1 MATEVVIEK
10 SHVEWSPVFAGALAA
25 AALSS
30 VLLAAG
36 ASLGLSLIS
45 AYPDQSHARSAG
57 TLAAAW
63 SLIVT
68 IGSFM
73 LGGYIAGR
81 MRSSWHESGPD
92 EVAFRDG
99 MHGFLVWSLGIVA
112 SALLVM
118 LASITTAEIGAQV
131 ASSSVSR
138 GDTVLAPATDTLLRP
153 STTASN
159 AAIPQLDR
167 DEIARILATS
177 VANGQM
183 SANDRSYLAQ
193 KVAQRTGVP
202 QDEAEKRVDASF
214 ADAQRAVE
222 KARKAATLTGLVT
235 VSALLIS
242 LAAAW
247 YAAQRGGHNRDHNL
261 WGGRPCVQARNDYA
275 FVLKQSWL
283 IGNLSAR
290 APFLSSS
297 RPIEAGVWMTTNTR
311 RSTLR
316 PDYQRSY

>member
-1 MATEVVIEK
+1 MATELVVER
-10 SHVEWSPVFAGALAA
+10 SHVEWGPVFAGALAA

-45 AYPDQSHARSAG
+45 AYPDHSHAKSAG
-57 TLAAAW
+57 TIAAAW

-81 MRSSWHESGPD
+81 MRSSWREAGPD

-112 SALLVM
+112 GALLVM
-118 LASITTAEIGAQV
+118 FASLATAQIGAQV
-131 ASSSVSR
+131 ASSPTAQNDSVY
-138 GDTVLAPATDTLLRP
+138 APATDTLLRSSTAAAP
-153 STTASN
+153 SSAATTQA
-159 AAIPQLDR
+159 DR
-167 DEIARILATS
+167 DEVARTLATS

-183 SANDRSYLAQ
+183 GANDRTYLAQ
-193 KVAQRTGVP
+193 KVAQRAGVP
-202 QDEAEKRVDASF
+202 MEEAEKRVDTAF
-214 ADAQRAVE
+214 ADAQRAAE
-222 KARKAATLTGLVT
+222 TARKAAVLTGMVT

-247 YAAQRGGHNRDHNL
+247 YAAQRGGYNRDHNF
-261 WGGRPCVQARNDYA
+261 WAGRTVVR
-275 FVLKQSWL
+275 
-283 IGNLSAR
+283 
-290 APFLSSS
+290 
-297 RPIEAGVWMTTNTR
+297 RPPTT
-311 RSTLR
+311 
-316 PDYQRSY
+316 PAV

>member
-36 ASLGLSLIS
+36 AFLGLSLIS

-112 SALLVM
+112 CWLCWP
-118 LASITTAEIGAQV
+118 
-131 ASSSVSR
+131 
-138 GDTVLAPATDTLLRP
+138 APPPR
-153 STTASN
+153 
-159 AAIPQLDR
+159 
-167 DEIARILATS
+167 
-177 VANGQM
+177 
-183 SANDRSYLAQ
+183 
-193 KVAQRTGVP
+193 
-202 QDEAEKRVDASF
+202 
-214 ADAQRAVE
+214 
-222 KARKAATLTGLVT
+222 
-235 VSALLIS
+235 
-242 LAAAW
+242 
-247 YAAQRGGHNRDHNL
+247 
-261 WGGRPCVQARNDYA
+261 
-275 FVLKQSWL
+275 
-283 IGNLSAR
+283 
-290 APFLSSS
+290 
-297 RPIEAGVWMTTNTR
+297 
-311 RSTLR
+311 
-316 PDYQRSY
+316 

>member
-63 SLIVT
+63 SLIVM

-81 MRSSWHESGPD
+81 MRSSWHEGGPD

-118 LASITTAEIGAQV
+118 LASITAAEIGTQV
-131 ASSSVSR
+131 ASSSVTQ

-153 STTASN
+153 SMTAAASN
-159 AAIPQLDR
+159 ASIPQLDR
-167 DEIARILATS
+167 DEVARILATS

-183 SANDRSYLAQ
+183 SANDRTYLAQ
-193 KVAQRTGVP
+193 KVAQRAGIP
-202 QDEAEKRVDASF
+202 MDEAEKRVDAAF

-261 WGGRPCVQARNDYA
+261 WAGRAIVRRTTATP
-275 FVLKQSWL
+275 
-283 IGNLSAR
+283 LSGSEPR
-290 APFLSSS
+290 
-297 RPIEAGVWMTTNTR
+297 
-311 RSTLR
+311 
-316 PDYQRSY
+316 

>member
-1 MATEVVIEK
+1 MATDLVIER

-81 MRSSWHESGPD
+81 MRSSWNEGGTD

-131 ASSSVSR
+131 ASNTVAQS
-138 GDTVLAPATDTLLRP
+138 DTVLAPATDTLLRP
-153 STTASN
+153 SMTATASN
-159 AAIPQLDR
+159 ASIPQLDR
-167 DEIARILATS
+167 DEVARILVTS

-193 KVAQRTGVP
+193 KVAQRAGIP
-202 QDEAEKRVDASF
+202 MDEAEKRVDAAF

-261 WGGRPCVQARNDYA
+261 WVGRPV
-275 FVLKQSWL
+275 
-283 IGNLSAR
+283 
-290 APFLSSS
+290 
-297 RPIEAGVWMTTNTR
+297 TR
-311 RSTLR
+311 RTTTTPLS
-316 PDYQRSY
+316 